1 MTDSDAAA
9 AEARSARIFAEVVLT
24 ILELVDLYADENL
37 QMSMDA
43 NLATIHRENASQ
55 TPTLGTIGTTLG
67 ELCQLDA
74 TRGLS
79 SLVYSARS
87 RCARDIGN
95 AIRQRFGLQENEE
108 I

>member
-9 AEARSARIFAEVVLT
+9 AEARSARVFAEAILT
-24 ILELVDLYADENL
+24 ILELVDLFADENL

-55 TPTLGTIGTTLG
+55 TPTLGTIGTLG
-67 ELCQLDA
+67 ELCQLDG

-79 SLVYSARS
+79 SVVYSARS
-87 RCARDIGN
+87 RCARDIGGS
-95 AIRQRFGLQENEE
+95 IRQRFGLPENVE